1 MTKNYRN
8 ALLAAA
14 LAGLL
19 LSGCGRVDS
28 PNELQLAPTEPDK
41 IVINLF
47 TSIESSETSSS
58 SLYRDL
64 IADYNAQSGDVEIRV
79 SGLSTA
85 DGYNEALENRLDN
98 GKDVDLFIVN
108 ADTVKALNAKG
119 FFYDLSDQPVF
130 QELNESARKQAI
142 VKGTAYCLPT
152 KMTAYGL
159 YVNEGLLREYGL
171 EPPEDAEEFLYCCQV
186 LKENGITPIGINRWY
201 AMTVFAM
208 ARGLYPI
215 YQAENTDEI
224 IAGLNDG
231 SIKISEYM
239 LEGFRFFK
247 ELVDK
252 GYYGDN
258 LTVEGVD
265 AIRANTTDWE
275 GFRDGKV
282 AFVVFPAG
290 KEEDIEREVPDMD
303 FIQQGIPALPDG
315 TISLPSIGT
324 RICVN
329 ARGAHVPE
337 SLEVLEYLTTHK
349 KNELNNGASSILPV
363 FEHEEFDLDPRLQAL
378 YDDACSP
385 GQIPIED
392 MSLCFDYWG
401 TTRTLCLEMIGGAT
415 PEEAAASYDRIQ
427 LEAIPERSD

>member
-1 MTKNYRN
+1 M
-8 ALLAAA
+8 
-14 LAGLL
+14 
-19 LSGCGRVDS
+19 
-28 PNELQLAPTEPDK
+28 
-41 IVINLF
+41 
-47 TSIESSETSSS
+47 
-58 SLYRDL
+58 
-64 IADYNAQSGDVEIRV
+64 
-79 SGLSTA
+79 
-85 DGYNEALENRLDN
+85 
-98 GKDVDLFIVN
+98 
-108 ADTVKALNAKG
+108 
-119 FFYDLSDQPVF
+119 F

-265 AIRANTTDWE
+265 AIRADTTDWE

-303 FIQQGIPALPDG
+303 FIQQGIQALPDG
-315 TISLPSIGT
+315 TIS
-324 RICVN
+324 
-329 ARGAHVPE
+329 
-337 SLEVLEYLTTHK
+337 LTTHK

-427 LEAIPERSD
+427 LEAIAGAQ